1 VYVGSDGQRYAPAE
15 LVERFGEGEWRTCMR
30 DESDGRQLVETGDD
44 ELLLIVPYRSLDD
57 RGAVRDRFDRP

>member
-1 VYVGSDGQRYAPAE
+1 
-15 LVERFGEGEWRTCMR
+15 MR